1 MHCRDQRHLG
11 LCLGY
16 VPALAYGSCRVSD
29 QGTTLRASDLHNARS
44 TILNPFN
51 NARPLND
58 DVTAYWRR
66 REFQNYARLHRCRI
80 SFHYLAIWRKS
91 CFINVNWCMLK
102 IIHCRLGH
110 TKCLVTHKI
119 SSIIILDDV
128 TLWKVM
134 GNHWTCVVHKQ
145 RQMSWGLIRLTH
157 PLHLA
162 MRLTPPLVCKYMQ
175 QANKHRGINNRT
187 SHSRHFK

>member
-1 MHCRDQRHLG
+1 MSRKLSEVCIFNLCNETMTIESGNLIYIITRG
-11 LCLGY
+11 LY
-16 VPALAYGSCRVSD
+16 SY
-29 QGTTLRASDLHNARS
+29 
-44 TILNPFN
+44 

-66 REFQNYARLHRCRI
+66 REFPNYARLHRCRI

-91 CFINVNWCMLK
+91 CFINDNWCMLK
-102 IIHCRLGH
+102 IIYCRLGH

-162 MRLTPPLVCKYMQ
+162 MRLTPPLVCIYMQ
-175 QANKHRGINNRT
+175 QADKHRGINNRT